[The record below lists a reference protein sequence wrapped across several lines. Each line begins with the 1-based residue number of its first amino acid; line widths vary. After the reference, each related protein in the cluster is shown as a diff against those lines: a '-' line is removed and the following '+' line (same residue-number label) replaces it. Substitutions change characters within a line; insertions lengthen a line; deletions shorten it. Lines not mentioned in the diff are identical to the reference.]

1 MEEAVGLES
10 GGIVPSPFDAILC
23 FRTAMCSVR
32 RSAHIPRTGKASIM
46 DKKPFDPS
54 NSPSDETLIHIPENA
69 LLKKLAAEAET
80 EAKEEAA
87 KILAEEAGASAE
99 ESAPT
104 DVPPEP
110 QAEEPAPSEEIKPA
124 DESAEPAVP
133 DSADETTPEETA
145 PEDDAEKPE
154 DEDDLIGEE
163 AEEEPEEPQRQGLGC
178 LTTFSYCLLIIGL
191 SVLLSAFAILGANDM
206 FALVK
211 DDTEVTVTIPENA
224 TLSEIAD
231 IMAENEVINYSKLFW
246 AFAKMTNMD
255 NRILP
260 GTYTLNASMDY
271 RTILSKIKY
280 VPDSKKI
287 VTVTIPEGMTQ
298 DDIFALLEENEV
310 CEAYLLKAYAQYY
323 DFSYKFL
330 KGLPYSEKR
339 LEGYLFPDTYDFY
352 VGEAPERV
360 LRKFLANFNRKWDVD
375 LKSRAENINMSI
387 RDVMIIASMIERE
400 AKFDEERP
408 MIASVI
414 HNRLKDDDFPHLQI
428 DATVHYAIDD
438 WSRALT
444 TSDLKVDS
452 PYNTYLCEG
461 LPAGPIC
468 NPGLATIRAALYPEE
483 TEYYYYVARK
493 NGWHFFAETNA
504 EHEANILRAAEE
516 DATAPGRDDEDIL
529 G

>member
-1 MEEAVGLES
+1 
-10 GGIVPSPFDAILC
+10 
-23 FRTAMCSVR
+23 MCSVG
-32 RSAHIPRTGKASIM
+32 RSAHIPRTGKAFTM

-54 NSPSDETLIHIPENA
+54 DAPQEETLVPGNE
-69 LLKKLAAEAET
+69 LLKQLVSEAEE
-80 EAKEEAA
+80 EAKEAA
-87 KILAEEAGASAE
+87 AEILAEEAK
-99 ESAPT
+99 
-104 DVPPEP
+104 
-110 QAEEPAPSEEIKPA
+110 AEEPKTEESPAAAEPDSESPTGAPEPAAAEETPAKTEEAPA
-124 DESAEPAVP
+124 DPPGEPEKAP
-133 DSADETTPEETA
+133 PADDEVLPIPE
-145 PEDDAEKPE
+145 PEDA
-154 DEDDLIGEE
+154 
-163 AEEEPEEPQRQGLGC
+163 PEEPPKQGLGC

-211 DDTEVTVTIPENA
+211 DDTEITVTIPENA

-231 IMAENEVINYSKLFW
+231 IMAEEEVINYSKLFW

-260 GTYTLNASMDY
+260 GTYTLNSSMDY

-280 VPDSKKI
+280 VPDTKKI

-298 DDIFALLEENEV
+298 EDIFALLEENEV
-310 CEAYLLKAYAQYY
+310 CEAYLLQAYAQYY
-323 DFSYKFL
+323 EFSYKFL
-330 KGLPYSEKR
+330 KDLPHTKTR

-400 AKFDEERP
+400 AKFDDERP
-408 MIASVI
+408 TIASVI
-414 HNRLKDDDFPHLQI
+414 HNRLQDDDFPHLQI
-428 DATVHYAIDD
+428 DATVHYAIGD

-444 TSDLKVDS
+444 SSDLKVDS
-452 PYNTYLCEG
+452 PYNTYRCEG

-468 NPGLATIRAALYPEE
+468 NPGLAAIRAALYPEE

-516 DATAPGRDDEDIL
+516 DASAPGRDDDDIL

>member
-1 MEEAVGLES
+1 MPGNE
-10 GGIVPSPFDAILC
+10 
-23 FRTAMCSVR
+23 
-32 RSAHIPRTGKASIM
+32 
-46 DKKPFDPS
+46 
-54 NSPSDETLIHIPENA
+54 
-69 LLKKLAAEAET
+69 LLKQLVSEAEE
-80 EAKEEAA
+80 EAKEAA
-87 KILAEEAGASAE
+87 AEILAEEAK
-99 ESAPT
+99 
-104 DVPPEP
+104 
-110 QAEEPAPSEEIKPA
+110 AEEPKTEESPAAAEPDSESPTGAPEPAAAEETPAKTEEAPA
-124 DESAEPAVP
+124 DPPVEPEKAP
-133 DSADETTPEETA
+133 PADDEVLPIPE
-145 PEDDAEKPE
+145 PEDA
-154 DEDDLIGEE
+154 
-163 AEEEPEEPQRQGLGC
+163 PEEPPKQGLGC

-211 DDTEVTVTIPENA
+211 DDTEITVTIPENA

-231 IMAENEVINYSKLFW
+231 IMAEEEVINYSKLFW

-260 GTYTLNASMDY
+260 GTYTLNSSMDY

-280 VPDSKKI
+280 VPDTKKI

-298 DDIFALLEENEV
+298 EDIFALLEENEV
-310 CEAYLLKAYAQYY
+310 CEAYLLQAYAQYY
-323 DFSYKFL
+323 EFSYKFL
-330 KGLPYSEKR
+330 KDLPHTKTR

-400 AKFDEERP
+400 AKFDDERP
-408 MIASVI
+408 TIASVI
-414 HNRLKDDDFPHLQI
+414 HNRLQDDDFPHLQI
-428 DATVHYAIDD
+428 DATVHYAIGD

-444 TSDLKVDS
+444 SSDLKVDS
-452 PYNTYLCEG
+452 PYNTSRCEG

-468 NPGLATIRAALYPEE
+468 NPGLAAIRDALYPEE

-516 DATAPGRDDEDIL
+516 DASAPGRDDDDIL

>member
-23 FRTAMCSVR
+23 FRTTMCSVG
-32 RSAHIPRTGKASIM
+32 RSAHIPRTGKAFTM

-54 NSPSDETLIHIPENA
+54 DSPSDETLIHAPENA
-69 LLKKLAAEAET
+69 LLRKLAAEAEE
-80 EAKEEAA
+80 EAKEAAA
-87 KILAEEAGASAE
+87 KILAEEG
-99 ESAPT
+99 
-104 DVPPEP
+104 VP
-110 QAEEPAPSEEIKPA
+110 AKEPAPADVASQPQEEAPTPFEDTEPA
-124 DESAEPAVP
+124 DESAEPASP
-133 DSADETTPEETA
+133 ESADETTPEEPA
-145 PEDDAEKPE
+145 PEDDAEKTE
-154 DEDDLIGEE
+154 DEDDLIGAE

-211 DDTEVTVTIPENA
+211 DDTEVSVTIPENA

-231 IMAENEVINYSKLFW
+231 IMAENGVINYSKLFW

-260 GTYTLNASMDY
+260 GTYTLNATMDY

-287 VTVTIPEGMTQ
+287 VTVTIPEGMVQ

-414 HNRLKDDDFPHLQI
+414 HNRLQDDDFPHLQI

-444 TSDLKVDS
+444 ASDLKVDS

>member
-1 MEEAVGLES
+1 
-10 GGIVPSPFDAILC
+10 
-23 FRTAMCSVR
+23 MCSVG
-32 RSAHIPRTGKASIM
+32 RSAHIPRTGKAFTM

-54 NSPSDETLIHIPENA
+54 DAPQEETLVPGNE
-69 LLKKLAAEAET
+69 LLKQLVSEAEE
-80 EAKEEAA
+80 EAKEAA
-87 KILAEEAGASAE
+87 AEILAEEAK
-99 ESAPT
+99 
-104 DVPPEP
+104 
-110 QAEEPAPSEEIKPA
+110 AEEPKTEESPAAAEPDSESPTGAPEPAAAEETPAKTEEAPA
-124 DESAEPAVP
+124 DPPVEPEKAP
-133 DSADETTPEETA
+133 PADDEVLPIPE
-145 PEDDAEKPE
+145 PEDA
-154 DEDDLIGEE
+154 
-163 AEEEPEEPQRQGLGC
+163 PEEPPKQGLGC

-211 DDTEVTVTIPENA
+211 DDTEITVTIPENA

-231 IMAENEVINYSKLFW
+231 IMAEEEVINYSKLFW

-260 GTYTLNASMDY
+260 GTYTLNSSMDY

-280 VPDSKKI
+280 VPDTKKI

-298 DDIFALLEENEV
+298 EDIFALLEEKEV
-310 CEAYLLKAYAQYY
+310 CEAYLLQAYAQYY
-323 DFSYKFL
+323 EFSYKFL
-330 KGLPYSEKR
+330 KDLPHTKTR

-400 AKFDEERP
+400 AKFDDERP
-408 MIASVI
+408 TIASVI
-414 HNRLKDDDFPHLQI
+414 HNRLQDDDFPHLQI
-428 DATVHYAIDD
+428 DATVHYAIGD

-444 TSDLKVDS
+444 SSDLKVDS
-452 PYNTYLCEG
+452 PYNTYRCEG

-468 NPGLATIRAALYPEE
+468 NPGLAAIRAALYPEE

-516 DATAPGRDDEDIL
+516 DASAPGRDDDDIL

>member
-10 GGIVPSPFDAILC
+10 GGAVPSPFDAILC
-23 FRTAMCSVR
+23 FRTAMCSVG
-32 RSAHIPRTGKASIM
+32 RSAHIPRTGKAFTM

-54 NSPSDETLIHIPENA
+54 DSQSDETLIHAPENE
-69 LLKKLAAEAET
+69 LLKQLVAEAEE
-80 EAKEEAA
+80 EAKEAA
-87 KILAEEAGASAE
+87 AQ
-99 ESAPT
+99 
-104 DVPPEP
+104 VP
-110 QAEEPAPSEEIKPA
+110 AEEPAPAEETTEPETPA
-124 DESAEPAVP
+124 DKAAPTEETTEPASP
-133 DSADETTPEETA
+133 EAPAEETA
-145 PEDDAEKPE
+145 PETALPDEDAETPE
-154 DEDDLIGEE
+154 SDPIDEE

-211 DDTEVTVTIPENA
+211 DDTEITVTIPENA

-287 VTVTIPEGMTQ
+287 VTVTIPEGMAQ

-330 KGLPYSEKR
+330 KDLPYSEKR

-400 AKFDEERP
+400 AKFDDERP

-414 HNRLKDDDFPHLQI
+414 HNRLQDDDFPYLQI
-428 DATVHYAIDD
+428 DATVHYAIGD
-438 WSRALT
+438 WSKALT
-444 TSDLKVDS
+444 TSDLRVDS
-452 PYNTYLCEG
+452 PYNTYRCEG

-468 NPGLATIRAALYPEE
+468 NPGLAAIRAALYPEE
-483 TEYYYYVARK
+483 TDYYYYVARK

-516 DATAPGRDDEDIL
+516 DASAPGRDDDDIL

>member
-1 MEEAVGLES
+1 
-10 GGIVPSPFDAILC
+10 
-23 FRTAMCSVR
+23 MCSVG
-32 RSAHIPRTGKASIM
+32 RSAHIPRTGKAFTM

-54 NSPSDETLIHIPENA
+54 DAPQEETLVPGNE
-69 LLKKLAAEAET
+69 LLKQLVSEAEE
-80 EAKEEAA
+80 EAKEAA
-87 KILAEEAGASAE
+87 AEILAEEAK
-99 ESAPT
+99 
-104 DVPPEP
+104 
-110 QAEEPAPSEEIKPA
+110 AEEPKTEESPAAAEPDSESPTGAPEPAAAEETPAKTEEAPA
-124 DESAEPAVP
+124 DPPVEPEKAP
-133 DSADETTPEETA
+133 PADDEVLPIPE
-145 PEDDAEKPE
+145 PEDA
-154 DEDDLIGEE
+154 
-163 AEEEPEEPQRQGLGC
+163 PEEPPKQGLGC

-211 DDTEVTVTIPENA
+211 DDTEITVTIPENA

-231 IMAENEVINYSKLFW
+231 IMAEEEVINYSKLFW

-260 GTYTLNASMDY
+260 GTYTLNSSMDY

-280 VPDSKKI
+280 VPDTKKI

-298 DDIFALLEENEV
+298 EDIFALLEENEV
-310 CEAYLLKAYAQYY
+310 CEAYLLQAYAQYY
-323 DFSYKFL
+323 EFSYKFL
-330 KGLPYSEKR
+330 KDLPHTKTR

-400 AKFDEERP
+400 AKFDDERP
-408 MIASVI
+408 TIASVI
-414 HNRLKDDDFPHLQI
+414 HNRLQDDDFPHLQI
-428 DATVHYAIDD
+428 DATVHYAIGD

-444 TSDLKVDS
+444 SSDLKVDS
-452 PYNTYLCEG
+452 PYNTYRCEG

-468 NPGLATIRAALYPEE
+468 NPGLAAIRAALYPEE

-516 DATAPGRDDEDIL
+516 DASAPGRDDDDIL

>member
-1 MEEAVGLES
+1 
-10 GGIVPSPFDAILC
+10 
-23 FRTAMCSVR
+23 
-32 RSAHIPRTGKASIM
+32 M

-54 NSPSDETLIHIPENA
+54 DAPQEETLVPGNE
-69 LLKKLAAEAET
+69 LLKQLVSEAEE
-80 EAKEEAA
+80 EAKEAA
-87 KILAEEAGASAE
+87 AEILAEEAK
-99 ESAPT
+99 
-104 DVPPEP
+104 
-110 QAEEPAPSEEIKPA
+110 AEEPKTEESPAAAEPDSESPTGAPEPAAAEETPAKTEEAPA
-124 DESAEPAVP
+124 DPPVEPEKAP
-133 DSADETTPEETA
+133 PADDEVLPIPE
-145 PEDDAEKPE
+145 PEDA
-154 DEDDLIGEE
+154 
-163 AEEEPEEPQRQGLGC
+163 PEEPPKQGLGC

-211 DDTEVTVTIPENA
+211 DDTEITVTIPENA

-231 IMAENEVINYSKLFW
+231 IMAEEEVINYSKLFW

-260 GTYTLNASMDY
+260 GTYTLNSSMDY

-280 VPDSKKI
+280 VPDTKNI

-298 DDIFALLEENEV
+298 EDIFALLEENEV
-310 CEAYLLKAYAQYY
+310 CEAYLLQAYAQYY
-323 DFSYKFL
+323 EFSYKFL
-330 KGLPYSEKR
+330 KDLPHTKTR

-400 AKFDEERP
+400 AKFDDERP
-408 MIASVI
+408 TIASVI
-414 HNRLKDDDFPHLQI
+414 HNRLQDDDFPHLQI
-428 DATVHYAIDD
+428 DATVHYAIGD

-444 TSDLKVDS
+444 SSDLKVDS
-452 PYNTYLCEG
+452 PYNTYRCEG

-468 NPGLATIRAALYPEE
+468 NPGLAAIRAALYPEE

-516 DATAPGRDDEDIL
+516 DASAPGRDDDDIL

>member
-1 MEEAVGLES
+1 
-10 GGIVPSPFDAILC
+10 
-23 FRTAMCSVR
+23 
-32 RSAHIPRTGKASIM
+32 M

-54 NSPSDETLIHIPENA
+54 DAPQEETLVPGNE
-69 LLKKLAAEAET
+69 LLKQLVSEAEE
-80 EAKEEAA
+80 EAKEAA
-87 KILAEEAGASAE
+87 AEILAEEAK
-99 ESAPT
+99 
-104 DVPPEP
+104 
-110 QAEEPAPSEEIKPA
+110 AEEPKTEESPAAAEPDSESPTGAPEPAAAEETPAKTEEAPA
-124 DESAEPAVP
+124 DPPVEPEKAP
-133 DSADETTPEETA
+133 PADDEVLPIPE
-145 PEDDAEKPE
+145 PEDA
-154 DEDDLIGEE
+154 
-163 AEEEPEEPQRQGLGC
+163 PEEPPKQGLGC

-211 DDTEVTVTIPENA
+211 DDTEITVTIPENA

-231 IMAENEVINYSKLFW
+231 IMAEEEVINYSKLFW

-260 GTYTLNASMDY
+260 GTYTLNSSMDY

-280 VPDSKKI
+280 VPDTKKI

-298 DDIFALLEENEV
+298 EDIFALLEENEV
-310 CEAYLLKAYAQYY
+310 CEAYLLQAYAQYY
-323 DFSYKFL
+323 EFSYKFL
-330 KGLPYSEKR
+330 KDLPHTKTR

-400 AKFDEERP
+400 AKFDDERP
-408 MIASVI
+408 TIASVI
-414 HNRLKDDDFPHLQI
+414 HNRLQDDDFPHLQI
-428 DATVHYAIDD
+428 DATVHYAIGD

-444 TSDLKVDS
+444 SSDLKVDS
-452 PYNTYLCEG
+452 PYNTYRCEG

-468 NPGLATIRAALYPEE
+468 NPGLAAIRAALYPEE

-516 DATAPGRDDEDIL
+516 DASAPGRDDDDIL